1 METTNLEVYLQT
13 QLINLISERLHNDTK
28 KN

>member
-13 QLINLISERLHNDTK
+13 ILINLISERLYKDTSE
-28 KN
+28 N